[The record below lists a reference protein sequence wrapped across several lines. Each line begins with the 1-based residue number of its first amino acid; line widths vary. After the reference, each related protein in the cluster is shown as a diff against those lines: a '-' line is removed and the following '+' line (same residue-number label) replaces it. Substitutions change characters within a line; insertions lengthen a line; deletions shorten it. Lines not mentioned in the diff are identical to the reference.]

1 MIERLLFL
9 FLAGVGLGSVIM
21 LVMLL
26 AHIWYEEIHNGGWDE

>member
-1 MIERLLFL
+1 MMQHLLCL

-21 LVMLL
+21 LMILL